1 MSLMPQHTSADEVPI
16 LSSQSPEMYASP
28 GCPWL
33 VFNYGS
39 RVGKFEMDYDD
50 GELRFQ
56 VAHVL
61 TDSVMDDRLLL

>member
-1 MSLMPQHTSADEVPI
+1 
-16 LSSQSPEMYASP
+16 MYASP